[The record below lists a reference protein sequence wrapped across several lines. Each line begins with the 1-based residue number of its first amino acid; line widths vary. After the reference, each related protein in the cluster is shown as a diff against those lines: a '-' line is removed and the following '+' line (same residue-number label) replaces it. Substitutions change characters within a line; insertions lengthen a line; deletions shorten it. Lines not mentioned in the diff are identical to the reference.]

1 MSVSLPVIVDLM
13 TLFLRE
19 KETLTRKYILY
30 SSCTHAKLSFLG
42 WKIGHFTDL
51 FHYQR
56 RRLQSHSPNLTQFCY
71 AIGLPNTIPNTISR
85 RQGTKKRIYRTSKVN
100 KADTMFD
107 LTFDPRQKCS
117 KSNFSSREKRG
128 PTTSNSTAC
137 WLENISNSM
146 FYCWHENC
154 TKKLQRPSAVKP
166 TPCNLTRLPQ
176 IHTSW

>member
-1 MSVSLPVIVDLM
+1 MHSREAFFFRLENRTFYGFVSLSASPI
-13 TLFLRE
+13 
-19 KETLTRKYILY
+19 
-30 SSCTHAKLSFLG
+30 AKPFSQF
-42 WKIGHFTDL
+42 
-51 FHYQR
+51 
-56 RRLQSHSPNLTQFCY
+56 TQFCY

-107 LTFDPRQKCS
+107 LTFDARQKWS

-128 PTTSNSTAC
+128 PKTSNSTAC